1 MRILLAKFFRLLFKL
16 NMLKPK
22 FFGVHQRIF
31 KRYNLF
37 QGVVQTID
45 YNGFQLTLHI
55 DDWIQENIYFL
66 GAYEKAELKAVSGIL
81 RPGDVFLDL
90 GANLGLYSLH
100 ASRIVGESGKVIS
113 FEPFSTNFNALKEHV
128 AMNQLSNVQ
137 LEKLAV
143 GKESGMI
150 TLYLN
155 ESEGNLG
162 MVTASYIENAIKEE
176 VKIVSIDAYRKE
188 KKLQKVDFI
197 KIDIEGFEYPTLLGM
212 ENTLN
217 AYLPSILIE
226 ILDESKSPQNENKV
240 EVYLMGFGYKKFY
253 INDNG
258 ELSETDE
265 NPVRRNYLFT
275 TREVGKVIH

>member
-240 EVYLMGFGYKKFY
+240 EAYLMGFGYKKFY